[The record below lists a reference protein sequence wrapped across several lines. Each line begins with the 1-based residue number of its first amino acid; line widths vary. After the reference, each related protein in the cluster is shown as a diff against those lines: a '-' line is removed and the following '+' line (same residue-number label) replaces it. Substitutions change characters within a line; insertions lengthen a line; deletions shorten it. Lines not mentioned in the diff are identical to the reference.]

1 LSSKRLSNTN
11 NTFKPSETVNPQ
23 ALVAINLDDI
33 SASLTELIKIETD
46 NQKLLAASFELQAAI
61 LQEIREEMD
70 EGEVLSVSGT
80 VTSTDFVFID
90 TISAPEHP
98 VRGYSIKNDGSNT
111 IYVGHNVTKAGL
123 QPSISDVTS
132 NLSRFRQINNKEEI
146 RFIFKRRKIEN
157 VAILAQTGSSS
168 YRGWLVW

>member
-1 LSSKRLSNTN
+1 MSEK
-11 NTFKPSETVNPQ
+11 TFQPSTTINPQ
-23 ALVAINLDDI
+23 ALTAITLDDI
-33 SASLTELIKIETD
+33 SANLSKLIEIETD
-46 NQKLLAASFELQAAI
+46 NQKLLAASFELHAAI

-80 VTSTDFVFID
+80 VTSTDFVFIN
-90 TISAPEHP
+90 TISTPEHP
-98 VRGYSIKNDGSNT
+98 VRGYSIKNDGPNT
-111 IYVGHNVTKAGL
+111 VYVGHNVTKAGL
-123 QPSISDVTS
+123 QPSLTDVTS
-132 NLSRFRQINNKEEI
+132 NLSRFREVKNKEEV